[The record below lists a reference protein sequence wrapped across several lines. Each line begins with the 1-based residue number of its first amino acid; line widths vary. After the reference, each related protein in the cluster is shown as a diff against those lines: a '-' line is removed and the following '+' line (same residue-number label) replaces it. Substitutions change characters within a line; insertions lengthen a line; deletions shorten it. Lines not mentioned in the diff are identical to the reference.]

1 MKRLIASIVALGLV
15 ATPALAATAP
25 TAKPTNASLM
35 QHKKGKAGA
44 KVTKAS
50 VKTSKGNS
58 KSN

>member
-1 MKRLIASIVALGLV
+1 LLPSSLGLV

-50 VKTSKGNS
+50 VKTSKANS